1 MNRLYSR
8 AGAFALSS
16 ALCLIT
22 VGRLSAQT
30 TAAPATTKPAA
41 DEETI
46 QLSPFVVEANED
58 QGYTAKDTLAGTRV
72 RTELKDVASAISV
85 VTAQFLKDTGAKNS
99 QDLLVYTPSTEVGGL
114 RGNFSGQ
121 GGASVYQEVLT
132 NPSST
137 TRVRGLDSADNTRDY
152 FLTDIPWDGF
162 NVGRV
167 DLQRGPNS
175 ILFGVGSPAGII
187 NTSLNGAA
195 FKTAYKVENVT
206 SSFGSQRNLMDVN
219 QVLLDN
225 QLAIRFAA
233 VNDQQRYEQ
242 EPAFNNTTR
251 YYGALRF
258 DPKLFNWKDSHTSF
272 RANYE
277 NGRVNS
283 NNPRTLP
290 PEDMISPFFLTGN
303 DAYGNPN
310 LNKLTVNQYIPG
322 FGNNSALVNSTYN
335 KGGFAQGRTYWPTV
349 LSYFNGSSPSTPGV
363 QPGLSS
369 GLATQVISGEFT
381 LGWAID
387 QNGNISP
394 PSKPGNAVNIDGR
407 ANFRPLAIP
416 DFQQWAANTAIPG
429 GSYYA
434 DVTMSDPSIFDF
446 YHKLLDGDNKREW
459 QNWNAY
465 NLAFSQTFFSD
476 RVGLEAVYD
485 SQTYTEG
492 QIGFLQGVNYA
503 IEIDPNVTLADG
515 SFNPNLGRPYVAN
528 SAAAGN
534 TQTTTRRDSTRLT
547 AYGDIRAEDYLG
559 KTTLAR
565 ILGRH
570 VITGLLDLDHK
581 ESKDY
586 QWSQYATDL
595 GWESLNNFDQS
606 TKVSNYRQFDW
617 VDYIG
622 GSLLGA
628 STASGA
634 NLGNITNI
642 IAPPSN
648 NSVTYF
654 NSHWNKPTTPGAPGY
669 VNPADPFTYL
679 NSNDGTTVTSTQN
692 NNPANYVGWQT
703 AAVKWENANNPSE
716 LPDLV
721 TGGKTLKYR
730 DSSKA
735 LTWQAYFFDG
745 DLAATYGWRKDDIV
759 NYATA
764 APVDA
769 TTGVTALNY
778 GTDASSRTTVSGQSR
793 TWGGVYHLPKSIMGK
808 LPGGTTLSFF
818 YDKSSNFKADA
829 PRTDLAGGV
838 LPNPD
843 GDTKEYGVTITT
855 LDDKLSL
862 KVGRFNTVV
871 HNATFNIT

>member
-30 TAAPATTKPAA
+30 TTAPAATKPAA

-121 GGASVYQEVLT
+121 GGASVYQEALG
-132 NPSST
+132 NPDAT

-187 NTSLNGAA
+187 NTSLNGAS

-233 VNDQQRYEQ
+233 VNDQERYEQ

-310 LNKLTVNQYIPG
+310 LNKTTINQYIPG

-349 LSYFNGSSPSTPGV
+349 LSYFNGSSPATPGV
-363 QPGLSS
+363 PPGISS
-369 GLATQVISGEFT
+369 GLATQVISGQINT
-381 LGWAID
+381 GWAID
-387 QNGNISP
+387 QNGNISG
-394 PSKPGNAVNIDGR
+394 PSKPGNGPSIGGL

-459 QNWNAY
+459 QKWNAY

-485 SQTYTEG
+485 SQEYTEG
-492 QIGFLQGVNYA
+492 EIGFLQGVNYA
-503 IEIDPNVTLADG
+503 IEIDPNVTLANG
-515 SFNPNLGRPYVAN
+515 AGNPNVGRPYVAN
-528 SAAAGN
+528 SAAGGN
-534 TQTTTRRDSTRLT
+534 TQTTTKRNSSRFT
-547 AYGDIRAEDYLG
+547 AFGDIRAEDYLG
-559 KTTLAR
+559 KTTLAK

-570 VITGLLDLDHK
+570 VITGLLNLDHK
-581 ESKDY
+581 EAKDY

-595 GWESLNNFDQS
+595 GWESLNNLDQS
-606 TKVSNYRQFDW
+606 VKVTNYRQFDW

-628 STASGA
+628 STAKGA
-634 NLGNITNI
+634 NLGNISSI
-642 IAPPSN
+642 IAPPAN
-648 NSVTYF
+648 NS
-654 NSHWNKPTTPGAPGY
+654 
-669 VNPADPFTYL
+669 
-679 NSNDGTTVTSTQN
+679 
-692 NNPANYVGWQT
+692 
-703 AAVKWENANNPSE
+703 
-716 LPDLV
+716 
-721 TGGKTLKYR
+721 
-730 DSSKA
+730 
-735 LTWQAYFFDG
+735 
-745 DLAATYGWRKDDIV
+745 
-759 NYATA
+759 
-764 APVDA
+764 
-769 TTGVTALNY
+769 
-778 GTDASSRTTVSGQSR
+778 
-793 TWGGVYHLPKSIMGK
+793 
-808 LPGGTTLSFF
+808 
-818 YDKSSNFKADA
+818 
-829 PRTDLAGGV
+829 
-838 LPNPD
+838 
-843 GDTKEYGVTITT
+843 
-855 LDDKLSL
+855 
-862 KVGRFNTVV
+862 
-871 HNATFNIT
+871 